1 MGQSETSDGLAPN
14 QRHFAVLIAA
24 FQREN
29 DAYVPRWKVECERRG
44 EDHVRIP
51 CTWDGPTPEVAYA

>member
-14 QRHFAVLIAA
+14 QHQFAVLMVA
-24 FQREN
+24 FEGEDDR
-29 DAYVPRWKVECERRG
+29 YGLRWKVECERRG

>member
-1 MGQSETSDGLAPN
+1 MVAFEGKDGW
-14 QRHFAVLIAA
+14 
-24 FQREN
+24 
-29 DAYVPRWKVECERRG
+29 YGPRWKVECERRG